1 MRSRGTVIL
10 SLAFLVCAV
19 AVYAWATVPPLMAQ
33 TSEMAPS
40 AGLIDFGQPG
50 NECSSAHW
58 SVVRINCKKGSSASA
73 IGNYGG
79 ADFSVSCTDGGAA
92 SMTICNDTFAYSFD
106 INNKTSES
114 CHYTGDRIA
123 VSVKCGNVQ
132 LRIN

>member
-10 SLAFLVCAV
+10 SLAFLVCAA
-19 AVYAWATVPPLMAQ
+19 AVYFWAAVPALMAQ
-33 TSEMAPS
+33 TPEMAPS
-40 AGLIDFGQPG
+40 TGLIGSGQPG
-50 NECSSAHW
+50 NDCSSAHW
-58 SVVRINCKKGSSASA
+58 SVVRIHCKKGSSASA

-114 CHYTGDRIA
+114 CHYTGDRVA